1 MTAFLAL
8 AMLIGSAW
16 PAAAADPTAIA
27 TADEVKAAVAAMHK
41 EMKPDQGFM
50 WRPLL
55 RGGAAVAALEI
66 WRKPGRPA
74 VHPAEA
80 EYATVVSGSG
90 TLVAGGTMTEP
101 ETSNPGLIQGGRIE
115 GGESRKLAPGD
126 VFLVPAGVPHWF
138 GIEPGG
144 ELVLLGTKLAQPPR

>member
-1 MTAFLAL
+1 MKAVLAL
-8 AMLIGSAW
+8 LVL
-16 PAAAADPTAIA
+16 AAAPQGAADPAAIA
-27 TADEVKAAVAAMHK
+27 SPADVKAAVAAMES

-55 RGGAAVAALEI
+55 RGGSAVAALEI

-74 VHPAEA
+74 VHPEES
-80 EYATVVSGSG
+80 EYAMVVSGSG

-101 ETSNPGLIQGGRIE
+101 ETTNPGLVQGGRIE
-115 GGESRKLAPGD
+115 GGETRKLAPGD

-138 GIEPGG
+138 GVEPGSQ
-144 ELVLLGTKLAQPPR
+144 LVLLGTKLAQPPR